1 MIIKL
6 LFQIEHYASNIRH
19 QTTEMADDLLNILS
33 NSNKD
38 IDNQKLMD
46 YVSGKLS
53 AEEKHDFEKTLVDS
67 EIMNDAVEGLE
78 EFKNKEQLNL
88 FVDQL
93 NNNLKKQLDT
103 RKNKKEKRK
112 LKDMPWLTFTIVL
125 IILIILIAF
134 FVIWKHLNQ
143 AL

>member
-1 MIIKL
+1 M
-6 LFQIEHYASNIRH
+6 
-19 QTTEMADDLLNILS
+19 TDDLLNILS

-53 AEEKHDFEKTLVDS
+53 AEEKHEFEKTLVDS
-67 EIMNDAVEGLE
+67 EILNDAVEGLE
-78 EFKNKEQLNL
+78 KFKNKEQLNL
-88 FVDQL
+88 FVEQL
-93 NNNLKKQLDT
+93 NSTLKKQLDK
-103 RKNKKEKRK
+103 RKIKKEKRAI
-112 LKDMPWLTFTIVL
+112 KDISWLSLTIVL
-125 IILIILIAF
+125 IIIIILVAF

>member
-1 MIIKL
+1 M
-6 LFQIEHYASNIRH
+6 
-19 QTTEMADDLLNILS
+19 TDDLLNILS

-53 AEEKHDFEKTLVDS
+53 AEEKHEFEKTLVDF
-67 EIMNDAVEGLE
+67 EILNDAVEGLE
-78 EFKNKEQLNL
+78 EFKSKEQLNL
-88 FVDQL
+88 FVEQL
-93 NNNLKKQLDT
+93 NTNLKKQLDK
-103 RKNKKEKRK
+103 RKTKKEKRR
-112 LKDMPWLTFTIVL
+112 LKDTPWLTFTIIL

>member
-1 MIIKL
+1 M
-6 LFQIEHYASNIRH
+6 
-19 QTTEMADDLLNILS
+19 TDDLLNILS

-53 AEEKHDFEKTLVDS
+53 AEEKHEFEKTLVDS
-67 EIMNDAVEGLE
+67 EILNDAVEGLE
-78 EFKNKEQLNL
+78 EFKSKEQLNL
-88 FVDQL
+88 FVEQL
-93 NNNLKKQLDT
+93 NTNLKKQLDK
-103 RKNKKEKRK
+103 RKTKKEKRR
-112 LKDMPWLTFTIVL
+112 LKDTPWLTFTIIL

>member
-1 MIIKL
+1 M
-6 LFQIEHYASNIRH
+6 
-19 QTTEMADDLLNILS
+19 TDDLLNILS

-53 AEEKHDFEKTLVDS
+53 AEEKHEFEETLVDS
-67 EIMNDAVEGLE
+67 EILNDAVEGLE
-78 EFKNKEQLNL
+78 EFKSKEQLNL
-88 FVDQL
+88 FVEQL
-93 NNNLKKQLDT
+93 NTNLKKQLDK
-103 RKNKKEKRK
+103 RKTKKEKRR
-112 LKDMPWLTFTIVL
+112 LKDTPWLTFTIIL